1 MYKKNSMIGQEIEQE
16 VKEVEKE
23 IGQEVGKEIEVE
35 DIGVVARANRPSTKR
50 QREQIDYL
58 GERAWMGYNVMLLL
72 CGEVVG
78 RRVKD
83 LGELTAVEAG
93 MVLDVLRER
102 NRGNHGTNEKCK
114 VLV

>member
-1 MYKKNSMIGQEIEQE
+1 MYKKNSMIGQEIEQK

-23 IGQEVGKEIEVE
+23 IGQEVESEE
-35 DIGVVARANRPSTKR
+35 NIGVVARANRPSTKR

-58 GERAWMGYNVMLLL
+58 RERAWMGYNVMMLM

-78 RRVKD
+78 RRVRD

-93 MVLDVLRER
+93 EVLDVLRGKDKGLKGG
-102 NRGNHGTNEKCK
+102 RGG
-114 VLV
+114 